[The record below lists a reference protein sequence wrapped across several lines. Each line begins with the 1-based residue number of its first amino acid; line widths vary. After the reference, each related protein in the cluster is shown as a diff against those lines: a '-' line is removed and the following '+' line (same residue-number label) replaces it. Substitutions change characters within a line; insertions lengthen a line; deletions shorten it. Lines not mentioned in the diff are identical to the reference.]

1 VNLDEAVRDA
11 VGKTR
16 RPGLLVVG
24 AADTTE
30 VAVASSGPI
39 PRPDCPADRVLF
51 EIGSITKVFTAL
63 LLAVAVQRREV
74 GFEDPLQDHVP
85 AGVTVPSR
93 GEATITLVH
102 LATHTSGLPRLP
114 PRFLWEAL
122 RRRDDPYARLTADRV
137 LASLAAVRL
146 RRPPGERF
154 RYSNFG
160 AGLLGLALVHAAGK
174 DLESLVR
181 ERITG
186 PLGMSDTVIT
196 MDEDQ
201 RSRLAPGTTARGR
214 QASPWTIVGLAGAG
228 ALRST
233 VGDLLTFVR
242 AQMGASP
249 PGTPPELTAAIR
261 ETHVER
267 SRGGRFAPALRMGLG
282 WMLLPIGRGKL
293 DVVWHNGG
301 TGGYRSY
308 LGCAPTIRMGAVAL
322 SSNVRSVDRHGTRV
336 LLDLASSP
344 SRRPP

>member
-1 VNLDEAVRDA
+1 VE
-11 VGKTR
+11 
-16 RPGLLVVG
+16 
-24 AADTTE
+24 
-30 VAVASSGPI
+30 
-39 PRPDCPADRVLF
+39 
-51 EIGSITKVFTAL
+51 
-63 LLAVAVQRREV
+63 RREV
-74 GFEDPLQDHVP
+74 RLDDPLKDHLP
-85 AGVTVPSR
+85 AGATVPSH
-93 GEATITLVH
+93 GETDITLVH

-114 PRFLWEAL
+114 PGFFWEAL
-122 RRRDDPYARLTADRV
+122 RHRDDPYARLTADRV
-137 LASLAAVRL
+137 LASLADVRL
-146 RRPPGERF
+146 RHPPGERF

-160 AGLLGLALVHAAGK
+160 AGVLGLALADAAGM

-181 ERITG
+181 DRITG
-186 PLGMSDTVIT
+186 PLGMVDTVIT

-201 RSRLAPGTTARGR
+201 RSRLAPGTKARGGP
-214 QASPWTIVGLAGAG
+214 ASPWTIVGLAGAG

-282 WMLLPIGRGKL
+282 WMLLPIGRQKL
-293 DVVWHNGG
+293 DTLWHNGG

-308 LGCAPTIRMGAVAL
+308 LGWAPTIPVGAVAL

-336 LLDLASSP
+336 LLDLSPPSAGSAS
-344 SRRPP
+344 